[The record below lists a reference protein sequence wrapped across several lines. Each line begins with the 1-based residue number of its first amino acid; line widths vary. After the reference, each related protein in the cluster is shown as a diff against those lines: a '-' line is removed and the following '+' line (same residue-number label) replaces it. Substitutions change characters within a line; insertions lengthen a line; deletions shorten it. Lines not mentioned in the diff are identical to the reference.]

1 MDTYLSRGCVFFFF
15 LMIRRPPRSTRPD
28 TLFPYTTLFRSAI
41 VGHAAVQDHPS
52 ETRRVARRRDES
64 GLVADIGERRRALPP
79 GRLGHCGG
87 RRQPIA
93 RELIGRQLACG
104 GQGGFRDSVNG
115 GVIKEF
121 RSGWRA
127 PQSDEPRGWKA
138 SDSTC

>member
-1 MDTYLSRGCVFFFF
+1 
-15 LMIRRPPRSTRPD
+15 MIRRPPRSTRTD
-28 TLFPYTTLFRSAI
+28 TLFPYTTLFRSDSLAI

-93 RELIGRQLACG
+93 RELIGRPLACG
-104 GQGGFRDSVNG
+104 GQDAFRDRVNG
-115 GVIKEF
+115 GVIKEL
-121 RSGWRA
+121 RSGWRRNAGFFVEA
-127 PQSDEPRGWKA
+127 PKYGNAAGGGKG
-138 SDSTC
+138 